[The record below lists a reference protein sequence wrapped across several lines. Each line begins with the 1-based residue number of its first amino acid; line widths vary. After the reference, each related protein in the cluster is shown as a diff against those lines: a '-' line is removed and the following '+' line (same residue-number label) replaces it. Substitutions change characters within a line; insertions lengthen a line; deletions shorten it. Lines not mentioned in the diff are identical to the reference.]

1 MYLQATGLLIN
12 LQTVQRLNITV
23 LSAVNSTVSDS
34 YSGLN
39 ALLKYEVAIFVYLS
53 FKYLN
58 DRGFFSIYYF
68 YQSDSL
74 SYLTRYTLI
83 KRNLVSTDI

>member
-1 MYLQATGLLIN
+1 MHLQAMGLLIN

-39 ALLKYEVAIFVYLS
+39 ALLNYEVAIFVYLTVSNLQMIEAS
-53 FKYLN
+53 F
-58 DRGFFSIYYF
+58 
-68 YQSDSL
+68 QSTIFISQ
-74 SYLTRYTLI
+74 TH
-83 KRNLVSTDI
+83 

>member
-1 MYLQATGLLIN
+1 MHLQAMGLLIN

-39 ALLKYEVAIFVYLS
+39 ALLKYEVTIFVYLTVSNLQMIEAS
-53 FKYLN
+53 F
-58 DRGFFSIYYF
+58 
-68 YQSDSL
+68 QSTIFISQ
-74 SYLTRYTLI
+74 TH
-83 KRNLVSTDI
+83 

>member
-1 MYLQATGLLIN
+1 MHLQAMGLLIN

-53 FKYLN
+53 FKSSN

-68 YQSDSL
+68 L
-74 SYLTRYTLI
+74 SVRRTELFNQIYTDQ
-83 KRNLVSTDI
+83 T

>member
-1 MYLQATGLLIN
+1 MGLLIN

-39 ALLKYEVAIFVYLS
+39 ALLKYEVAIFVYLTVS
-53 FKYLN
+53 N
-58 DRGFFSIYYF
+58 DRCFFSIYYF
-68 YQSDSL
+68 YQSDAL

-83 KRNLVSTDI
+83 KRNLMSTDR

>member
-1 MYLQATGLLIN
+1 MHLQAMGLLIN

-39 ALLKYEVAIFVYLS
+39 ALLKYEVAIFVYLTVSNLQMIEAS
-53 FKYLN
+53 F
-58 DRGFFSIYYF
+58 
-68 YQSDSL
+68 QSTIFISQ
-74 SYLTRYTLI
+74 TH
-83 KRNLVSTDI
+83 

>member
-1 MYLQATGLLIN
+1 MHLQAMGLLIH

-39 ALLKYEVAIFVYLS
+39 ALLKYEVAIFVYLTVSNLQMIEAS
-53 FKYLN
+53 F
-58 DRGFFSIYYF
+58 
-68 YQSDSL
+68 QSTIFISQ
-74 SYLTRYTLI
+74 TH
-83 KRNLVSTDI
+83 

>member
-1 MYLQATGLLIN
+1 MGLLIN

-53 FKYLN
+53 FKSSN
-58 DRGFFSIYYF
+58 DRGFFSIYF
-68 YQSDSL
+68 YQSDAL

-83 KRNLVSTDI
+83 KRNLMSTDK

>member
-1 MYLQATGLLIN
+1 MGLLIN

-23 LSAVNSTVSDS
+23 LSAVNGTVSDS

-39 ALLKYEVAIFVYLS
+39 ALLKYEVAIFIYLINS
-53 FKYLN
+53 FKSSK

-68 YQSDSL
+68 YQTDVL

-83 KRNLVSTDI
+83 KHNLMSTDR

>member
-1 MYLQATGLLIN
+1 MHLQAMGLLIN

-39 ALLKYEVAIFVYLS
+39 ALLKYEVTIFVYLTVSNLQMIEAS
-53 FKYLN
+53 F
-58 DRGFFSIYYF
+58 
-68 YQSDSL
+68 QSNIFISQ
-74 SYLTRYTLI
+74 TH
-83 KRNLVSTDI
+83 

>member
-1 MYLQATGLLIN
+1 MHLQAMGLLIN

-39 ALLKYEVAIFVYLS
+39 ALLKYEVTIF
-53 FKYLN
+53 
-58 DRGFFSIYYF
+58 D
-68 YQSDSL
+68 
-74 SYLTRYTLI
+74 YLTVS
-83 KRNLVSTDI
+83 NLQMIEASFQSTIFISQTH

>member
-1 MYLQATGLLIN
+1 MHLQAMGLLIN

-39 ALLKYEVAIFVYLS
+39 ALLKYEVAIFVYLTVSNLQMIEAS
-53 FKYLN
+53 F
-58 DRGFFSIYYF
+58 
-68 YQSDSL
+68 QSTIFISQ
-74 SYLTRYTLI
+74 THWAI
-83 KRNLVSTDI
+83 